1 MPFDTRS
8 SPASPAASVEGVTG
22 FYRFTDIFF
31 EWHQA
36 LPNQDDVSPLKALL
50 AYNALV
56 HPDHPL
62 RKPGVSGIEL
72 HLGTFENG
80 EMRLLFSSAQIEYM
94 RYYLHTIR
102 LTKEAIPLP
111 SSEYLIQPKDLVN
124 ISPDVYNDATVLKR
138 AIKTID
144 KNNKRLKKGMD
155 NMLGL
160 RRLMFERV
168 RTLWAARLGT
178 WCAMD
183 FEAWDRDHTLLTEFG
198 WRLVRWV
205 DEQPVK
211 EHGHLIVKERRQYT
225 QHYVPNNRE
234 FYNFGK
240 SIDVSK
246 EEFRD
251 RICGIINKH
260 REHGPLFLVFH
271 DQSQDIKYL
280 KSAAISAIERTDVL
294 ADSPMDGEIYVVDTA
309 ELFAALEGD
318 SNNTR
323 SLERICRHL
332 KIDTSYLHNA
342 GNDAYYTLEAMISM
356 ASGDPVD
363 QQREQR
369 WPNRTADNMP
379 KVEFQEWEEDSDF
392 SDMEGI
398 FGVPVKGANA
408 VAQPDADDDD
418 F

>member
-8 SPASPAASVEGVTG
+8 SPVCPASGTVGTTG
-22 FYRFTDIFF
+22 FYRFTDVFF

-36 LPNQDDVSPLKALL
+36 LPNQDDVSPLKALI
-50 AYNALV
+50 AYPALV

-62 RKPGVSGIEL
+62 RKPGVNGIEL
-72 HLGTFENG
+72 HLGTFESG
-80 EMRLLFSSAQIEYM
+80 EMRLLFSSAQLEYL
-94 RYYLHTIR
+94 RYYMHTLG
-102 LTKEAIPLP
+102 LTKEPIPLP
-111 SSEYLIQPKDLVN
+111 SSEYLIQQKDLVHC
-124 ISPDVYNDATVLKR
+124 SPDVYNEASVLKR

-155 NMLGL
+155 NILGL
-160 RRLMFERV
+160 RRLIFERV
-168 RTLWAARLGT
+168 RTLWAAKLGT

-198 WRLVRWV
+198 WRLVQWV
-205 DEQPVK
+205 DDKPVK

-234 FYNFGK
+234 FYNFGQ
-240 SIDVSK
+240 SIDVDK
-246 EEFRD
+246 HEFRD
-251 RICGIINKH
+251 RIRGLIDKH

-271 DQSQDIKYL
+271 DHSQDVKYL
-280 KSAAISAIERTDVL
+280 KSEAIKAIERIDVL
-294 ADSPMDGEIYVVDTA
+294 PDSPMTGEVYVVDTA

-323 SLERICRHL
+323 SLERVCRHL
-332 KIDTSYLHNA
+332 KIDTKYLHNA

-369 WPNRTADNMP
+369 WPNRTGDNMP

-398 FGVPVKGANA
+398 FGNPVNGANG
-408 VAQPDADDDD
+408 VQPDADDDE